1 MDGWRTP
8 VALLIR
14 VSYVRRRRTSYTCI
28 DIHYTYLSVTN
39 GSEIHQ
45 YILKRIFF
53 SLSAFAKR
61 MVTKLALF
69 CTYVHAYMQLN
80 QSNGRPWM
88 KIESSTVK

>member
-1 MDGWRTP
+1 MRQPSKCQKDLRKARPKLVCVVSSFPRVMDGWRIP

-14 VSYVRRRRTSYTCI
+14 VSYVRLRRTSYTCI

-53 SLSAFAKR
+53 FPVR
-61 MVTKLALF
+61 F
-69 CTYVHAYMQLN
+69 CETH
-80 QSNGRPWM
+80 GH
-88 KIESSTVK
+88 